1 MGQPIV
7 NEDLADAQTRPQ
19 RDRGRRR
26 ERSRGQVLV
35 IFALSAFVFVGLC
48 AVVVDVAW
56 YWANTLRVQRA
67 ADAAALA
74 GAVVLP
80 GDVTRA
86 VLLAKAEATKNG
98 YNTGVTPC
106 TDANQPA
113 GCTGGGGNDKQLNV
127 TVTASVPTFFMRVF
141 GINAIQTTRSAKG
154 EFVLPVPMGSPDSY
168 YGVFCLTTPTNQSCP
183 VNTPVT
189 GANS

>member
-35 IFALSAFVFVGLC
+35 IFALGAFVLVGMGP
-48 AVVVDVAW
+48 VVVDVAW

-80 GDVTRA
+80 GDVSRA
-86 VLLAKAEATKNG
+86 VLLANAEAAQNG
-98 YNTGVTPC
+98 YSTGVTPC
-106 TDANQPA
+106 SDANLPS
-113 GCTGGGGNDKQLNV
+113 GCTGGSGNDKQLNV
-127 TVTASVPTFFMRVF
+127 TVTASVPRSEERRV
-141 GINAIQTTRSAKG
+141 GKECRSR
-154 EFVLPVPMGSPDSY
+154 
-168 YGVFCLTTPTNQSCP
+168 
-183 VNTPVT
+183 
-189 GANS
+189 